1 MRSLTLGALSLVFL
15 AGCSHTPAQAQVT
28 ELETNRQ
35 KASYAAGMFLGQK
48 VSNHM
53 TTYNLD
59 GELFMQAIRD
69 QLKGNQPL
77 LNEEAARE
85 ASGAYQKEI
94 TQRLEQEKK
103 KVIARNEANGQT
115 FLEKN
120 KQQPGVKTMPS
131 GLQYEVLK
139 ESSDG
144 ATPDRE
150 DAVRVHYTGTLLDG
164 TFVESSL
171 ARGEAVRVNMGVA
184 LKGWQEALKHMKEG
198 EKWRLFVPPELAY
211 GEKGLRDRVP
221 PQSTLIY
228 ELELVEVI
236 DRS

>member
-1 MRSLTLGALSLVFL
+1 MRSITLGALSLVFL
-15 AGCSHTPAQAQVT
+15 AGCSHTPAQAKAT

-48 VSNHM
+48 IGAHV

-59 GELFMQAIRD
+59 GELFLQAVRD
-69 QLKGNQPL
+69 QLKGNEPL

-94 TQRLEQEKK
+94 TRQLEEQKK
-103 KVIARNEANGQT
+103 QVMARNEAQGDA
-115 FLEKN
+115 FMEKN
-120 KQQPGVKTMPS
+120 KQQPGVKTLPS

-139 ESSDG
+139 ESSNG
-144 ATPDRE
+144 ATPGRE

-171 ARGEAVRVNMGVA
+171 AHGEAVRVNMGVA
-184 LKGWQEALKHMKEG
+184 LKGWQEALTHMKEG

-211 GEKGLRDRVP
+211 GEKGLRDKVP